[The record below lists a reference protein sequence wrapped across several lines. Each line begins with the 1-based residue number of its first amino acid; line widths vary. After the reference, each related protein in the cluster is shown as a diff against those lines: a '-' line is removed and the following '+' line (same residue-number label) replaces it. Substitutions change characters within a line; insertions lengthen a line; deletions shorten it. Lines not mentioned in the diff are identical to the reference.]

1 MTSAAFASVS
11 RRSVTSGFYISEN
24 EAVSSPIALPIDE
37 YLPRIADLLRARRA
51 VVVTAAPGAG
61 KTTRVPPALVAD
73 GPVML
78 LEPRRVAA
86 RAIARRIADERGWT
100 VGVEIGWHVRFD
112 RQFSE
117 RTQLLVATEGV
128 LTTRLQQDPL
138 ASAFRTIVLDEFH
151 ERSIHADLGL
161 ALARQAWLARPD
173 LRLVVMSATMDSA
186 RVAAFLGDCPIIDV
200 PGRVHLIEISNR
212 PGVDADRAVADAWPQ
227 SAGSLLCFLP
237 GAAEIRRTAERLAPR
252 LAAPTAI
259 LPLHGSLSSE
269 AQDAAI
275 RPTTDRRVILATNV
289 AETSLTVPGVTCV
302 VDSGLHKVA
311 RYDPARA
318 IDSLDVERIS
328 LDSADQRAGRAGRTA
343 SGTVVR
349 LWDARDRLRPH
360 REPDI
365 ARVDLASTVLD
376 VAAWGGDP
384 RTFAWFEAP
393 PAAAIEAAIH
403 LLRRL
408 GAFDDDDRPTEIGR
422 LLQRMPLPPRL
433 GRILIGARGAT
444 AAARACAI
452 LSERG
457 ATIPA
462 HQATTCD
469 LLAAVD
475 QPRDLPP
482 HVAAVARE
490 LEGLARRVLG
500 DSATDRVDD
509 DEFRRAVLAA
519 YPDRVAR
526 RRVPRTDSLVLSSGT
541 GARLARESGVVEA
554 EFLVAVEMRGTTA
567 GPAGEPIV
575 RIATGIERDWLMPTG
590 STIRHTFD
598 RESGS
603 VRAARL
609 EQYDALVVRERTIA
623 PDPEEVARLLGD
635 EYIRRGP
642 TDADSLLINR
652 LRFAGVPASFDA
664 LVREATGGA
673 VRLSDL
679 HLERHLTADAQQRLA
694 RDAPRSV
701 ALPNGANVTVD
712 YRADGR
718 PMASVKLQRLI
729 GATDTPRI
737 GTHRVPL
744 TFEILAPNGRP
755 VQVTSDLAS
764 FWSTVYPGIRGALRA
779 RYPKHRWP

>member
-1 MTSAAFASVS
+1 M
-11 RRSVTSGFYISEN
+11 
-24 EAVSSPIALPIDE
+24 ALPIDE
-37 YLPRIADLLRARRA
+37 HLPRIVDLVRARRA

-73 GPVML
+73 GPVLL

-86 RAIARRIADERGWT
+86 RSIARRIADERGWT
-100 VGVEIGWHVRFD
+100 VGVEIGWHVRFERRYSD
-112 RQFSE
+112 

-128 LTTRLQQDPL
+128 LTARLQQDPL

-161 ALARQAWLARPD
+161 ALARQSWLARSD
-173 LRLVVMSATMDSA
+173 LRLVVMSATMDA
-186 RVAAFLGDCPIIDV
+186 GRVAAFLGDCPIVDV
-200 PGRVHLIEISNR
+200 PGRVHPVEISNR

-237 GAAEIRRTAERLAPR
+237 GAPEIRRTTERLAPR
-252 LAAPTAI
+252 LAAATPI
-259 LPLHGSLSSE
+259 LPLHGSLSSD

-275 RPTTDRRVILATNV
+275 RPAAGRRVILATNV

-311 RYDPARA
+311 RFDPARA

-343 SGTVVR
+343 PGTVVR

-360 REPDI
+360 REPEI

-384 RTFAWFEAP
+384 RTFAWFDAP
-393 PAAAIEAAIH
+393 PAPAIEAAIR

-408 GAFDDDDRPTEIGR
+408 GAFDDGDRPTDIGR

-433 GRILIGARGAT
+433 GRILIGARGAAT
-444 AAARACAI
+444 AARACAI

-457 ATIPA
+457 ATIPG

-490 LEGLARRVLG
+490 LEDLARRVLG
-500 DSATDRVDD
+500 GAASDRVDD

-526 RRVPRTDSLVLSSGT
+526 RRAPRVDNLVLSSGT
-541 GARLARESGVVEA
+541 GARLARESGVVDA

-575 RIATGIERDWLMPTG
+575 RVATGIERDWLTPTG
-590 STIRHTFD
+590 TAIRQTFD
-598 RESGS
+598 AENGS
-603 VRAARL
+603 VRAVRL
-609 EQYDALVVRERTIA
+609 EYYDALVLRERAIA
-623 PDPEEVARLLGD
+623 PDPEEAARILGD

-642 TDADSLLINR
+642 TDADGLLINR
-652 LRFAGVPASFDA
+652 LQFAGLPVSFEV
-664 LVREATGGA
+664 LVRRAAVGA
-673 VRLSDL
+673 GRLSDL
-679 HLERHLTADAQQRLA
+679 HLERHLDDDVRRRLD
-694 RDAPRSV
+694 RDAPRSLALSNGTSLTV
-701 ALPNGANVTVD
+701 A
-712 YRADGR
+712 YRAEGR
-718 PMASVKLQRLI
+718 PIAAVKLQRLI
-729 GATDTPRI
+729 GVTETPRI
-737 GTHRVPL
+737 GRRRVPI

-764 FWSTVYPGIRGALRA
+764 FWSTVYPDIRGALRA

>member
-1 MTSAAFASVS
+1 VRADSKCENHGALLAS
-11 RRSVTSGFYISEN
+11 
-24 EAVSSPIALPIDE
+24 PDALPIDAHVA
-37 YLPRIADLLRARRA
+37 RIIDLVRARRA
-51 VVVTAAPGAG
+51 VVVIAAPGAG

-100 VGVEIGWHVRFD
+100 TGAEIGWHVRFE
-112 RQFSE
+112 RQYSD

-128 LTTRLQQDPL
+128 LTARLQQDPL

-161 ALARQAWLARPD
+161 ALARHAWLARSD
-173 LRLVVMSATMDSA
+173 LRLVVMSATMGA
-186 RVAAFLGDCPIIDV
+186 GRVAAFLGDCPIVDV
-200 PGRVHLIEISNR
+200 PGRVHPLEISNR
-212 PGVDADRAVADAWPQ
+212 PGVDADRAVADAWSP

-237 GAAEIRRTAERLAPR
+237 GAAEIRRTAERLAAR
-252 LAAPTAI
+252 LPSATPI
-259 LPLHGSLSSE
+259 LPLHGGLSAD

-275 RPTTDRRVILATNV
+275 RPAAGRRVILATNL
-289 AETSLTVPGVTCV
+289 AETSLTVPGVTCI

-343 SGTVVR
+343 PGTVVR

-360 REPDI
+360 REPEI

-384 RTFAWFEAP
+384 RTFAWFDVP
-393 PAAAIEAAIH
+393 PSPAVEAAIR

-408 GAFDDDDRPTEIGR
+408 GAFDEGDRPTDIGR

-444 AAARACAI
+444 VAARACAI

-457 ATIPA
+457 AAIA
-462 HQATTCD
+462 GHQATSCD

-500 DSATDRVDD
+500 SAARDRVDD

-526 RRVPRTDSLVLSSGT
+526 RRMPRADGLVLSTGT
-541 GARLARESGVVEA
+541 GARLARESGVVDA
-554 EFLVAVEMRGTTA
+554 EFLVAVEMRGTTS

-575 RIATGIERDWLMPTG
+575 RMATGIERDWLTPTG
-590 STIRHTFD
+590 STVRHTFD
-598 RESGS
+598 AEHGS
-603 VRAARL
+603 VRAVRL
-609 EQYDALVVRERTIA
+609 EHYDALVVSEHAIP
-623 PDPEEVARLLGD
+623 PDPKEAARILGD

-642 TDADSLLINR
+642 TDTDGLLLNR
-652 LRFAGVPASFDA
+652 LRFAAVPESFET
-664 LVREATGGA
+664 LVREAADGA
-673 VRLSDL
+673 VRLSDV
-679 HLERHLTADAQQRLA
+679 HLERHLTADVRRRLD

-701 ALPNGANVTVD
+701 ALSNGVGLTVD

-729 GATDTPRI
+729 GVSETPRI
-737 GTHRVPL
+737 GARRVPL

-764 FWSTVYPGIRGALRA
+764 FWSTAYPGIRGALRA

>member
-1 MTSAAFASVS
+1 
-11 RRSVTSGFYISEN
+11 
-24 EAVSSPIALPIDE
+24 VSSPIALPIDE
-37 YLPRIADLLRARRA
+37 FLPRIVDLVRTRRA
-51 VVVTAAPGAG
+51 VVLTAAPGAG

-73 GPVML
+73 GPVIL

-86 RAIARRIADERGWT
+86 RTIARRIAEERGWT
-100 VGVEIGWHVRFD
+100 IGVEIGWHVRFD
-112 RQFSE
+112 RQYSD
-117 RTQLLVATEGV
+117 RTELLVATEGV
-128 LTTRLQQDPL
+128 LTARLQQDPL

-161 ALARQAWLARPD
+161 ALARQAWLARSD
-173 LRLVVMSATMDSA
+173 LRLVVMSATMDVGH
-186 RVAAFLGDCPIIDV
+186 VAAFLADCPIVEV
-200 PGRVHLIEISNR
+200 PGRVHPLEISNR

-237 GAAEIRRTAERLAPR
+237 GAPEIRRTAERLAPR
-252 LAAPTAI
+252 FASRTPI
-259 LPLHGSLSSE
+259 LPLHGSLSSD

-275 RPTTDRRVILATNV
+275 QPAAGRRIILATNV

-318 IDSLDVERIS
+318 IDSLDIERIS
-328 LDSADQRAGRAGRTA
+328 IDSADQRAGRAGRTA
-343 SGTVVR
+343 PGTVVR
-349 LWDARDRLRPH
+349 LWDARDRLRQH

-376 VAAWGGDP
+376 LAAWGGDP

-393 PAAAIEAAIH
+393 PAPAVEAAIR

-408 GAFDDDDRPTEIGR
+408 GAFDDNDRPTEIGR

-433 GRILIGARGAT
+433 GRILIGARGAA

-457 ATIPA
+457 ATVPG
-462 HQATTCD
+462 HQATICD

-475 QPRDLPP
+475 QPRDLLP

-500 DSATDRVDD
+500 ASSSDRVDD

-526 RRVPRTDSLVLSSGT
+526 RRAPRSDSLVLSSGT
-541 GARLARESGVVEA
+541 GARLAHESGVVDA

-575 RIATGIERDWLMPTG
+575 RIATGIERDWLRPTG

-598 RESGS
+598 AENGS
-603 VRAARL
+603 VRAVRL
-609 EQYDALVVRERTIA
+609 EHYDALIVRERPIA
-623 PDPEEVARLLGD
+623 PDPEEAARIVGD
-635 EYIRRGP
+635 EYLRRGP
-642 TDADSLLINR
+642 TDADGLLINR

-679 HLERHLTADAQQRLA
+679 HLERHLTADAQRRLA

-737 GTHRVPL
+737 GTQRVPL

>member
-1 MTSAAFASVS
+1 MSSL
-11 RRSVTSGFYISEN
+11 
-24 EAVSSPIALPIDE
+24 AVLPIDAH
-37 YLPRIADLLRARRA
+37 LPRIVDLVRAHRA

-86 RAIARRIADERGWT
+86 RTIARRIAEERGWT
-100 VGVEIGWHVRFD
+100 TGIEIGWHVRFE
-112 RQFSE
+112 RQYSD

-128 LTTRLQQDPL
+128 LTARLQQDPL

-161 ALARQAWLARPD
+161 ALARHAWRARSD
-173 LRLVVMSATMDSA
+173 LRLVVMSATMDA
-186 RVAAFLGDCPIIDV
+186 GRVAAFLGDCPIVEV
-200 PGRVHLIEISNR
+200 PGRVHRIEISNR
-212 PGVDADRAVADAWPQ
+212 PGVDADRAVADAWSS

-237 GAAEIRRTAERLAPR
+237 GTREIRQTAERLAAR
-252 LAAPTAI
+252 LPAATPI
-259 LPLHGSLSSE
+259 LPLHGSLSSD

-275 RPTTDRRVILATNV
+275 RPAAGRRVILATNV

-318 IDSLDVERIS
+318 IDSLEVERIS

-343 SGTVVR
+343 PGAAVR

-365 ARVDLASTVLD
+365 ARVDLASTVLE

-393 PAAAIEAAIH
+393 SVPAVEAAIR

-408 GAFDDDDRPTEIGR
+408 GAFDEGDRPTDIGR
-422 LLQRMPLPPRL
+422 LLQQMPLPPRL

-444 AAARACAI
+444 VAARACAI

-457 ATIPA
+457 ATIPG
-462 HQATTCD
+462 HQATPCD

-475 QPRDLPP
+475 RPRDLPP

-500 DSATDRVDD
+500 PAARERIDD

-526 RRVPRTDSLVLSSGT
+526 RRSPRADGLVLSGST

-554 EFLVAVEMRGTTA
+554 EFLVAVEIRGTTS

-575 RIATGIERDWLMPTG
+575 RLATGIERDWLAPTG
-590 STIRHTFD
+590 STVRHAFD
-598 RESGS
+598 AGTGS
-603 VRAARL
+603 VRAVRL
-609 EQYDALVVRERTIA
+609 EHYDALVVSERAIA
-623 PDPEEVARLLGD
+623 PDPEEAARLLGD
-635 EYIRRGP
+635 EYLRRGP

-652 LRFAGVPASFDA
+652 LRFAGLPASFEA
-664 LVREATGGA
+664 LVRDATGGT
-673 VRLSDL
+673 VRLSDV
-679 HLERHLTADAQQRLA
+679 HLERHLAADVRRRLE

-701 ALPNGANVTVD
+701 ALSNGAGLTVD

-729 GATDTPRI
+729 GVAETPQI
-737 GTHRVPL
+737 GARRVPL

-764 FWSTVYPGIRGALRA
+764 FWSTAYPSIRGALRA

>member
-1 MTSAAFASVS
+1 VKWENAQFVS
-11 RRSVTSGFYISEN
+11 T
-24 EAVSSPIALPIDE
+24 PIALPIDE
-37 YLPRIADLLRARRA
+37 HLAHIVDLVRARRA

-86 RAIARRIADERGWT
+86 RAIARRIAEERGWT
-100 VGVEIGWHVRFD
+100 TGIEIGWHVRFE

-128 LTTRLQQDPL
+128 LTAHLQQDPL

-151 ERSIHADLGL
+151 ERSIYADLGV
-161 ALARQAWLARPD
+161 ALARHAWLARSD
-173 LRLVVMSATMDSA
+173 LRLVVMSATMDSG

-200 PGRVHLIEISNR
+200 PGRVHPLEVSNR
-212 PGVDADRAVADAWPQ
+212 PGVDADRAVADVWPR
-227 SAGSLLCFLP
+227 SAGSVLCFLP
-237 GAAEIRRTAERLAPR
+237 GAREIRRTAERLAPR
-252 LAAPTAI
+252 LAPATVV

-275 RPTTDRRVILATNV
+275 RPAAGRRVILATNL
-289 AETSLTVPGVTCV
+289 AETSLTVPDVTCV
-302 VDSGLHKVA
+302 VDSGLQKVA

-343 SGTVVR
+343 PGTVVR
-349 LWDARDRLRPH
+349 LWDSRDRLRTH

-365 ARVDLASTVLD
+365 TRVDLASTVLD
-376 VAAWGGDP
+376 VIAWGGDP

-393 PAAAIEAAIH
+393 PAAAVNAAIH

-408 GAFDDDDRPTEIGR
+408 GALDDGDRPTEIGR

-433 GRILIGARGAT
+433 GRLLIGARGARL
-444 AAARACAI
+444 AARACAL

-475 QPRDLPP
+475 VPGDLPP
-482 HVAAVARE
+482 HIAAVARE
-490 LEGLARRVLG
+490 LESLAHRVLA
-500 DSATDRVDD
+500 SAARPHVDD
-509 DEFRRAVLAA
+509 DEFRRAILAA

-526 RRVPRTDSLVLSSGT
+526 RRAPHADGLILSSGT
-541 GARLARESGVVEA
+541 GARLARESGVVDA
-554 EFLVAVEMRGTTA
+554 EFLVAVEMGGSTS
-567 GPAGEPIV
+567 GPASEPIV
-575 RIATGIERDWLMPTG
+575 RIATGIERDWLTPTS
-590 STIRHTFD
+590 STITHTFD
-598 RESGS
+598 ADSGS
-603 VRAARL
+603 VRARRL
-609 EQYDALVVRERTIA
+609 DLYDALVISEHAIA
-623 PDPEEVARLLGD
+623 PDPVPAARMVGD

-642 TDADSLLINR
+642 TDADRLLINR
-652 LRFAGVPASFDA
+652 LQFAGVSATFEALARDA
-664 LVREATGGA
+664 TSGA
-673 VRLSDL
+673 VRLSDV
-679 HLERHLTADAQQRLA
+679 HLERHLADDVRRRLA
-694 RDAPRSV
+694 RDAPLSV
-701 ALPNGANVTVD
+701 ALRNGTDVRVD

-718 PMASVKLQRLI
+718 PLAAVKLQRLL
-729 GATDTPRI
+729 GVTEAPRI
-737 GTHRVPL
+737 GPRRVPL

-764 FWSTVYPGIRGALRA
+764 FWSSVYPDIRGPLRA

>member
-1 MTSAAFASVS
+1 MPSLIV
-11 RRSVTSGFYISEN
+11 
-24 EAVSSPIALPIDE
+24 LPIDAHV
-37 YLPRIADLLRARRA
+37 PRIVDLLRARRA
-51 VVVTAAPGAG
+51 IVVTAAPGAG

-73 GPVML
+73 GAVML

-86 RAIARRIADERGWT
+86 RTIARRIADERGWT
-100 VGVEIGWHVRFD
+100 TGVEIGWHVRFE
-112 RQFSE
+112 RQYSD

-128 LTTRLQQDPL
+128 LTARLQQDPL

-161 ALARQAWLARPD
+161 ALARHAWRARSD
-173 LRLVVMSATMDSA
+173 LRLVVMSATMDA
-186 RVAAFLGDCPIIDV
+186 GRVAAFLDDCPIVDV
-200 PGRVHLIEISNR
+200 PGRVHPLEISNR
-212 PGVDADRAVADAWPQ
+212 PGVDADRAVAEAWSS

-237 GAAEIRRTAERLAPR
+237 GAREIRQPAERLAARFP
-252 LAAPTAI
+252 AATPI
-259 LPLHGSLSSE
+259 LPLHGSLSSD

-275 RPTTDRRVILATNV
+275 RPAAGRRVILATNV

-302 VDSGLHKVA
+302 IDSGLHKVA

-343 SGTVVR
+343 PGSVVR

-384 RTFAWFEAP
+384 RTFDWFDAP
-393 PAAAIEAAIH
+393 PAPAVEAAIR

-408 GAFDDDDRPTEIGR
+408 GAFDEKDRPTEIGR
-422 LLQRMPLPPRL
+422 LLQQMPLPPRL
-433 GRILIGARGAT
+433 GRILIGARGA
-444 AAARACAI
+444 AVAARACAI

-457 ATIPA
+457 ATIPR
-462 HQATTCD
+462 HQATPCD

-475 QPRDLPP
+475 RPRDLPP

-500 DSATDRVDD
+500 PAARERVDD
-509 DEFRRAVLAA
+509 DDFRRAVLAA

-526 RRVPRTDSLVLSSGT
+526 RRSPRLDGLLLSAGT
-541 GARLARESGVVEA
+541 GARLARESGVVNA
-554 EFLVAVEMRGTTA
+554 EFLVAVEMRGTTS
-567 GPAGEPIV
+567 GPGGEPIV
-575 RIATGIERDWLMPTG
+575 RVATGIERDWLAPTG
-590 STIRHTFD
+590 STVQHTFD
-598 RESGS
+598 AEQGS
-603 VRAARL
+603 VRAVRL
-609 EQYDALVVRERTIA
+609 EHYDALVLAERAIT
-623 PDPEEVARLLGD
+623 PDPEEAARILAD
-635 EYIRRGP
+635 EYLRGGP

-652 LRFAGVPASFDA
+652 LRFAGLPASFDA

-673 VRLSDL
+673 VRLSDV
-679 HLERHLTADAQQRLA
+679 HLERHLAVDVRRQLE

-701 ALPNGANVTVD
+701 DLSNGVGLTVD

-729 GATDTPRI
+729 GVTTTPQI
-737 GTHRVPL
+737 GRRRVPL

-764 FWSTVYPGIRGALRA
+764 FWSTAYPGIRGALRA